1 VRNKYMLQQW
11 RKEKIGDFFAVT
23 IYGRFCFNVVFRTVI
38 ENKFQI
44 LLSRFVEINGF
55 TFLNVTPRFP
65 LTVSD
70 NYKTSITAN
79 SSQIFLF
86 FGYHD
91 SSKQIFKV
99 ENRFVS
105 SSEHNSAHTFNDP
118 REQLNTQL
126 ILSVP
131 SNRSIN

>member
-1 VRNKYMLQQW
+1 M
-11 RKEKIGDFFAVT
+11 GDFFAVT
-23 IYGRFCFNVVFRTVI
+23 IYGRVCFNVVFRTLT

-55 TFLNVTPRFP
+55 TFLNVTRFP

-79 SSQIFLF
+79 SSHNFLF

-91 SSKQIFKV
+91 SSKQIFKM

-105 SSEHNSAHTFNDP
+105 SS
-118 REQLNTQL
+118 
-126 ILSVP
+126 
-131 SNRSIN
+131 

>member
-1 VRNKYMLQQW
+1 MLQQW
-11 RKEKIGDFFAVT
+11 RKERTGAFFAVT
-23 IYGRFCFNVVFRTVI
+23 IYGRFCFNVVIRTVI

-44 LLSRFVEINGF
+44 LLSRFVEIIGF

-65 LTVSD
+65 LTVTD

-79 SSQIFLF
+79 SSHNCLFL
-86 FGYHD
+86 GYHD
-91 SSKQIFKV
+91 SSKQIFNM

-118 REQLNTQL
+118 REQLNSKL